1 MSTNESNISKGL
13 LIGFLTGG
21 IVGAALA
28 LLYAPKSG
36 KELRQDIKGKADE
49 LLDEAEKYLDVAKE
63 KASNIYND
71 GKKKSE
77 LLIADAKVKADVLIK
92 DAEKVFTDAKQKA
105 GQAISTGKETVATE
119 SDKIKNAFK
128 AGVDAYKDAK
138 KS

>member
-1 MSTNESNISKGL
+1 MSTKESNISKGL

-21 IVGAALA
+21 IVGAAVA

-36 KELRQDIKGKADE
+36 KELRSDIKGKADD

-63 KASNIYND
+63 KATHIYND
-71 GKKKSE
+71 GKKKSD
-77 LLIADAKVKADVLIK
+77 LLISEAKVKADELIK
-92 DAEKVFTDAKQKA
+92 DAEKVFTEAKEKA